1 MKVAIWGGRGGEE
14 GGCTLWACKY
24 FLKVGNEGTIIMSS
38 FMRKKRNVN
47 HSYLLSERDTKPKLF
62 MKHIC
67 ACSPSC
73 TGFELYEW
81 IFLVATCKYKT
92 LIVYK
97 NDIRTVTSEAG
108 LSRLNWTNWILKCTL
123 AELNTA

>member
-1 MKVAIWGGRGGEE
+1 MKIAIFFFGGEE
-14 GGCTLWACKY
+14 GDCTLWACKY
-24 FLKVGNEGTIIMSS
+24 FLKVGNEGTIIMSR
-38 FMRKKRNVN
+38 FMTKKRSVN
-47 HSYLLSERDTKPKLF
+47 HSYLFSERDTKPKLF

-73 TGFELYEW
+73 CTGFVLYEW
-81 IFLVATCKYKT
+81 IFLVVTSKYKT

-97 NDIRTVTSEAG
+97 NDIRTVTNEVG